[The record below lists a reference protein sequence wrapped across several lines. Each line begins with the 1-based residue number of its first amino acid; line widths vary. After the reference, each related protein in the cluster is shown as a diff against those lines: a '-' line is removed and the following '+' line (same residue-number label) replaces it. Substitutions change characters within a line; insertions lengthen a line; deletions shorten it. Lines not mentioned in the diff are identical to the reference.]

1 MSRDIMQLWNIKRFE
16 GFSFRRSKRVKK
28 GSRSKGQVAG
38 FSVKQEA
45 TLTSLGALT
54 SAPLFIN
61 ISATFSPSLI
71 RAAMCNGV
79 SSAYNKNRNV

>member
-1 MSRDIMQLWNIKRFE
+1 MQLWNIKCFK
-16 GFSFRRSKRVKK
+16 GFSFRRRKRVKK
-28 GSRSKGQVAG
+28 GQGQVAG
-38 FSVKQEA
+38 FPVKQEA

-71 RAAMCNGV
+71 RAAICNGV